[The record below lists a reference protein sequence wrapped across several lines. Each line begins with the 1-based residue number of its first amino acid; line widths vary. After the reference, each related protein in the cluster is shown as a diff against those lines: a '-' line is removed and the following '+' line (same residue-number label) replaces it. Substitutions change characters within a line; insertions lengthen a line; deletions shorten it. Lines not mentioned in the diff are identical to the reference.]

1 VLNEYYR
8 IIFRKKIYSDIG
20 TLPIDLDEYTVE
32 YNAER
37 TYQEKRCKGRTPME
51 TFIEGKKLFNEKN
64 IRETMT
70 AA

>member
-1 VLNEYYR
+1 
-8 IIFRKKIYSDIG
+8 
-20 TLPIDLDEYTVE
+20 LDEYTVE
-32 YNAER
+32 YDAER
-37 TYQEKRCKGRTPME
+37 THREKRCKGRTPME

>member
-1 VLNEYYR
+1 
-8 IIFRKKIYSDIG
+8 
-20 TLPIDLDEYTVE
+20 LDEYTVE

-37 TYQEKRCKGRTPME
+37 THQEKRCKGRKPME